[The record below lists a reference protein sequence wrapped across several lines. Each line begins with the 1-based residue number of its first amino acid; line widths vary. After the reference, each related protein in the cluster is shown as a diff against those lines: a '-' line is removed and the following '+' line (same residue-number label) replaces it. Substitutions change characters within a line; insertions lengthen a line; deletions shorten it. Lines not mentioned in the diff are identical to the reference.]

1 MMMRRRYKMAES
13 NKKISKQA
21 LKKSFRNWYYGHLT
35 CFSQEHMQTFGYL
48 CSMLPIIEDLYDTK
62 EEQKEALE
70 TYTAFFNT
78 EPQLGTVV
86 VGITAGLEEARANGD
101 DNIDGEMINGIRAG
115 LMGPVAGIGDSL
127 VVGTLIPIL
136 LGIALGLSTNG
147 SPLGAIFYI
156 VVWNLVITLGMR
168 FLYYKGY
175 ELGGKA
181 VEIIVG
187 EKANAIRESVIML
200 GTIVIGAVAASW
212 ISVTTSFKMF
222 NSEGGIIIDLQNVC
236 DGIFPKLLPLLT
248 VIFCW
253 FLMSK
258 KKMSPTKVMLILVVI
273 AFIGVLVGFFN
284 PGLQY

>member
-1 MMMRRRYKMAES
+1 MAES

-78 EPQLGTVV
+78 EPQLGAVV